1 MRLSVIF
8 AITTTFAT
16 AAALSVVAA
25 GFAVTEIEEAS
36 HAQVQDA
43 FDRKD
48 MAWTRIETDGLQ
60 VQLGGTAPSEA
71 ARFRALSV
79 AGSAVDATR
88 VIDRMQV
95 EEAEDVAPPRFAME
109 ILRNESGV
117 SLIGLVPDALDRER
131 LILAIANATGDARV
145 ADLLETADH
154 AAPTGW
160 NAALD
165 FAVDALGDLPRA
177 KISLSAERVEIT
189 ATAESAADR
198 RRLESDLARTSPP
211 DVRLALDIS
220 EPRPVITPFTLRF
233 VLDDRGARFDACSAD
248 TEEARDRILSAA
260 GRAGLRDKTSC
271 TVGMGVPSP
280 RWAEAAE
287 MAIAAV
293 DDLGGGT
300 VTFTDADIALR
311 APEDTP
317 GDRFDDV
324 VGSLES
330 SLPEV
335 FALKATRP
343 EPEEETTPD
352 TPELIATLSP
362 EGQVLLRGQL
372 STPQLRETAQSFAKA
387 RFASDSVHM
396 AARVAE
402 GLPRDWPIRV
412 LLGLEALSHL
422 AQGTVTVTPDHVEVK
437 GRTGSESTGS
447 DLSGLLSDKLDDEA
461 QFTIDVVYDES
472 LDPAKRMPTP
482 DQCEARISEIQ
493 EENKI
498 GFEPGSAQISP
509 ESIRTMDQIADV
521 IDDCGELRMEI
532 GGHTDSQGREEMNER
547 LSLDRAR
554 AVLQELRMRRV
565 LTSSIEATGYGES
578 SPIADNDSADGREAN
593 RRIEFRVIRPEQIV
607 NYDTEL
613 EPPDRTDDNDPEDA
627 PDPQD
632 ERADEQD

>member
-25 GFAVTEIEEAS
+25 GFAVTEIEDAS

-43 FDRKD
+43 FDSED

-60 VQLGGTAPSEA
+60 VEVGGTAPSEA

-88 VIDRMQV
+88 VIDQMQV

-211 DVRLALDIS
+211 DVRLALDLS

-233 VLDDRGARFDACSAD
+233 VLDDGGARFDACSAD
-248 TEEARDRILSAA
+248 TEEARDRILGAA

-271 TVGMGVPSP
+271 TIGMGVPSP

-311 APEDTP
+311 APEGTP
-317 GDRFDDV
+317 ADRFDDV

-330 SLPEV
+330 DLPEV

-343 EPEEETTPD
+343 EPEQETTPE
-352 TPELIATLSP
+352 TPEFIATLSP
-362 EGQVLLRGQL
+362 EGQVLMRGQL

-387 RFASDSVHM
+387 RFASNSVHM

-447 DLSGLLSDKLDDEA
+447 DLSGLLSDTLDDDA
-461 QFTIDVVYDES
+461 QFTIEVVYDES
-472 LDPAKRMPTP
+472 LDPAKRVPTP
-482 DQCEARISEIQ
+482 EQCEARIAEIQ

-498 GFEPGSAQISP
+498 GFKPGSAQISP

-521 IDDCGELRMEI
+521 IEDCGELRMEI

-565 LTSSIEATGYGES
+565 LTSSIAAKGYGES

-613 EPPDRTDDNDPEDA
+613 EPPDRTDDSDPEDA